1 MASLTYAVDVQTGG
15 AVSSLASLQ
24 KQITGLGTA
33 AIGAGAVIGGALVL
47 KDIVNTTR
55 ELEELRGA
63 FTTVTGD
70 AAKSALEFDR
80 VRQLSNALGTD
91 ARALSETYVKLAN
104 SGISPTNAL
113 LTSLVDVSKNSTD
126 QFGALTAAADL
137 FSRTVSGG
145 LGLEDLNRLQDRGI
159 PVFKMLQEQLG
170 LSRLEIAKF
179 GKTAEGA
186 EKIRQALYKG
196 FNEQFAGTSVREL
209 GSINSQL
216 MVLNNTT
223 DQMKESFGSGLTQA
237 IGAGVGTV
245 GELSSK
251 MNDLA
256 KAMGEAL
263 GGALVFVINNL
274 NVLIPLVSGLAAAWA
289 AVKLYELAKGVLAMA
304 SAFRALTVAM
314 IANPIGLVVAGV
326 AALVA
331 GFVLL
336 VQKTGSVSN
345 ALKTLGNAGI
355 TVVNTLVNAWS
366 AFGQFIGHLMLG
378 VGKAILAGLNPFSNK
393 SAMGELQAGFKKG
406 IGAVQRQMASSG
418 PIKFK
423 FQLDPVSKSGVAAPK
438 INTTAGG
445 YVAPTIGATG
455 PSEESK
461 KASTKAVDDAK
472 RIAEQMREQAAAAK
486 AVTQELVAQN
496 AASNEMRQLEIDLI
510 GFASEYANFTK
521 ANAQARKQAA
531 EEIRGLEAKIVEEQA
546 KGKEANAGVI
556 EELRK
561 QIEEKNK
568 QLGVTLQLND
578 AENKRT
584 LEIAKQNNLLDY
596 QRNFIREGV
605 TATVDGF
612 REQFRL
618 ELLSGKISQE
628 RFDNMMKTAS
638 LAESHAATML
648 DLERQMEDAV
658 TRQDAARQD
667 SLRLQMATEKNRHEQ
682 AMKNLGREIDFQENL
697 RNSTKAG
704 ARAAIENAKKISEPF
719 YVAEQA
725 TASFFSNMNSAL
737 DNFVETGK
745 FKFGSF
751 AKSVIA
757 DLAKIA
763 LKAAATKLF
772 TMIGKSILGGLA
784 AGGPAMANKPYIVGE
799 QGPELFVPN
808 SAGSI
813 MTNASMNKNAGIGGA
828 SPVVNNIT
836 NITNNISAIDSR
848 SVAQMFVENR
858 KSLLGA
864 SMMARKEMPYGG

>member
-1 MASLTYAVDVQTGG
+1 MASLTYAVDVQTSG

-24 KQITGLGTA
+24 KQITGIGTA
-33 AIGAGAVIGGALVL
+33 AVAAGAVAAGAFAL
-47 KDIVNTTR
+47 KGIINTTR

-70 AAKSALEFDR
+70 AARSAAEFDR

-91 ARALSETYVKLAN
+91 ARALGETYVKLAN

-196 FNEQFAGTSVREL
+196 FQEQFGGTSIREL
-209 GSINSQL
+209 SSINSQL
-216 MVLNNTT
+216 MVLKNTT
-223 DQMKESFGSGLTQA
+223 DQMKESFGTGLTQA

-256 KAMGEAL
+256 KAMGQAL
-263 GGALVFVINNL
+263 GGALVFIINNL
-274 NVLIPLVSGLAAAWA
+274 NILIPLVSGLAAAWA
-289 AVKLYELAKGVLAMA
+289 AVKFYELAKGVMAMVT
-304 SAFRALTVAM
+304 AFRALTVAM

-331 GFVLL
+331 GFVIL

-345 ALKTLGNAGI
+345 AFKTLGNAGI
-355 TVVNTLVNAWS
+355 AIVNTLVNAWS
-366 AFGQFIGHLMLG
+366 SFGQFIGHLMVG

-393 SAMGELQAGFKKG
+393 SAMGELQSGFKKG
-406 IGAVQRQMASSG
+406 IGAVQRQMSSGG

-423 FQLDPVSKSGVAAPK
+423 FQLDPVSKGAATPK
-438 INTTAGG
+438 IDTLAGG
-445 YVAPTIGATG
+445 YTG
-455 PSEESK
+455 PTMTGAGAGGGGGGEASK
-461 KASTKAVDDAK
+461 KAVEDSKK
-472 RIAEQMREQAAAAK
+472 IAEQMREQAAAAQQ
-486 AVTQELVAQN
+486 VTKELVAQN

-568 QLGVTLQLND
+568 QLGVTLQLNE

-584 LEIAKQNNLLDY
+584 LEIAKQNNLLEY

-605 TATVDGF
+605 TASVDGF
-612 REQFRL
+612 REQFKL

-638 LAESHAATML
+638 LAESHAATLL

-658 TRQDAARQD
+658 ARQDAARQD
-667 SLRLQMATEKNRHEQ
+667 SLRLQIATEKNRHTQ
-682 AMKNLGREIDFQENL
+682 AMNNLAKEIDFTQNM

-704 ARAAIENAKKISEPF
+704 VRAAIENAKKITEPF

-784 AGGPAMANKPYIVGE
+784 AGGPAMANKPYLVGE

-813 MTNASMNKNAGIGGA
+813 MTNASLNRNAGPGEGMQ
-828 SPVVNNIT
+828 PVVNNT
-836 NITNNISAIDSR
+836 YITNNISAIDSR

>member
-1 MASLTYAVDVQTGG
+1 MASLTYAVDVQTSG

-196 FNEQFAGTSVREL
+196 FQEQFGGTSIREL

-216 MVLNNTT
+216 MVLKNTT
-223 DQMKESFGSGLTQA
+223 DQMKESFGTGLTQA

-263 GGALVFVINNL
+263 GGALAFVINNL

-289 AVKLYELAKGVLAMA
+289 AVKLYELAQGVLAMA

-345 ALKTLGNAGI
+345 AFKTLGNAGI
-355 TVVNTLVNAWS
+355 AIVNTLVNAWS
-366 AFGQFIGHLMLG
+366 SFGQFIGHLMVG
-378 VGKAILAGLNPFSNK
+378 VGNAILAGLNPFSNK

-406 IGAVQRQMASSG
+406 IGAVQRQMSSGG

-423 FQLDPVSKSGVAAPK
+423 FQLDPVSKGAATPK
-438 INTTAGG
+438 INTNAGG
-445 YVAPTIGATG
+445 YVPPAIAGGGA
-455 PSEESK
+455 SEESK
-461 KASTKAVDDAK
+461 KASAKSVDDAK
-472 RIAEQMREQAAAAK
+472 RIAEQMREQAAAAQQ
-486 AVTQELVAQN
+486 VTKELVLQN
-496 AASNEMRQLEIDLI
+496 AASNEMRNLEISLI
-510 GFASEYANFTK
+510 GLSSEYATLTK
-521 ANAQARKQAA
+521 ANAQARKQSA
-531 EEIRGLEAKIVEEQA
+531 EEIRGLEAKIIEEQA
-546 KGKEANAGVI
+546 KGKESNAQVI
-556 EELRK
+556 VELKK
-561 QIEEKNK
+561 QVEEKNK
-568 QLGVTLQLND
+568 QLAATLELNQ
-578 AENKRT
+578 AEANRT
-584 LEIAKQNNLLDY
+584 LEIAKQNNLYDY
-596 QRNFIREGV
+596 QRNYIREVVGQS
-605 TATVDGF
+605 VDDMK
-612 REQFRL
+612 
-618 ELLSGKISQE
+618 ELVKQDFLLGKSSRE
-628 RFDNMMKTAS
+628 RFDTMLKGMD
-638 LAESHAATML
+638 LAETHAATMQ
-648 DLERQMEDAV
+648 DLNRQMEEAV
-658 TRQDAARQD
+658 KNLDQARQD
-667 SLRLQMATEKNRHEQ
+667 SINLQIATETNRH
-682 AMKNLGREIDFQENL
+682 ARVMKNLERELDFQDNL

-704 ARAAIENAKKISEPF
+704 IRQAIDNAEKITEPF
-719 YVAEQA
+719 YIAEQA
-725 TASFFSNMNSAL
+725 TSSFFSNMNSAL

-784 AGGPAMANKPYIVGE
+784 AGGPAMANKPYVVGE

-813 MTNASMNKNAGIGGA
+813 MTNAAMNKNAGAGSGMGA
-828 SPVVNNIT
+828 TVNNT
-836 NITNNISAIDSR
+836 YITNNISAIDSR

-864 SMMARKEMPYGG
+864 SMMARKELPYGG

>member
-1 MASLTYAVDVQTGG
+1 MASLTYAVDVQTSG

-24 KQITGLGTA
+24 KQITGIGTA
-33 AIGAGAVIGGALVL
+33 AVAAGAVAAGAFALTG
-47 KDIVNTTR
+47 IVNTTR

-196 FNEQFAGTSVREL
+196 FQEQFGGTSIREL
-209 GSINSQL
+209 SSINSQL
-216 MVLNNTT
+216 MVLKNTT
-223 DQMKESFGSGLTQA
+223 DQMKESFGTGLTQA

-245 GELSSK
+245 GELSGK

-256 KAMGEAL
+256 KAMGQAL
-263 GGALVFVINNL
+263 GGALVFIINNL
-274 NVLIPLVSGLAAAWA
+274 NILIPLVSTLAAAWA
-289 AVKLYELAKGVLAMA
+289 AVKFYELAKGVMAMVT
-304 SAFRALTVAM
+304 AFRALTVAM
-314 IANPIGLVVAGV
+314 IANPIGLIVAGV

-331 GFVLL
+331 GFVVL
-336 VQKTGSVSN
+336 VQKTGSVTN

-355 TVVNTLVNAWS
+355 QIVNTLVNAWS
-366 AFGQFIGHLMLG
+366 SFGQFIGHLMVG
-378 VGKAILAGLNPFSNK
+378 VGNAILAGLNPFSNK
-393 SAMGELQAGFKKG
+393 SAMSELQAGFRKG
-406 IGAVQRQMASSG
+406 IGAVQKQMSSGG

-423 FQLDPVSKSGVAAPK
+423 FQLDPVSKGGATPK
-438 INTTAGG
+438 IDTTAGG
-445 YVAPTIGATG
+445 YVPPAIGGGGGGGEAG
-455 PSEESK
+455 
-461 KASTKAVDDAK
+461 KASAKAADDAK
-472 RIAEQMREQAAAAK
+472 RIAESMREQAAAARQ
-486 AVTQELVAQN
+486 VTQELVLQN
-496 AASNEMRQLEIDLI
+496 AASNEMRELEISLI
-510 GFASEYANFTK
+510 GMASEYANLIK
-521 ANAQARKQAA
+521 SNAQARKQAA

-546 KGKEANAGVI
+546 KGKDANEEVI
-556 EELRK
+556 TELRK
-561 QIEEKNK
+561 QVDEKTRQLDVTLRLNQAENDRTI
-568 QLGVTLQLND
+568 QLGIQKNILDQQLGIIDHMAQLKGIVD
-578 AENKRT
+578 AEGLRS
-584 LEIAKQNNLLDY
+584 A
-596 QRNFIREGV
+596 
-605 TATVDGF
+605 
-612 REQFRL
+612 
-618 ELLSGKISQE
+618 LLSGKISKEQYDQQLSLQQLQTE
-628 RFDNMMKTAS
+628 FDTKREQNQKTLNDLTARN
-638 LAESHAATML
+638 ATVEADAL
-648 DLERQMEDAV
+648 RRQMEL
-658 TRQDAARQD
+658 DAARFE
-667 SLRLQMATEKNRHEQ
+667 LRKGQITIEQQLTER
-682 AMKNLGREIDFQENL
+682 L
-697 RNSTKAG
+697 RNSSKAG
-704 ARAAIENAKKISEPF
+704 IKSAMEAAKRMVDPF
-719 YVAEQA
+719 VVAEQA
-725 TASFFSNMNSAL
+725 TASVFSNMNSAL

-745 FKFGSF
+745 FKFGAF
-751 AKSVIA
+751 AKSIIA

-763 LKAAATKLF
+763 LKAAATRLLTSVF
-772 TMIGKSILGGLA
+772 GGIFGKA
-784 AGGPAMANKPYIVGE
+784 AGGPVIANKPYIVGE

-813 MTNASMNKNAGIGGA
+813 MTNASMNKNVGAGQGMQ
-828 SPVVNNIT
+828 PVVNNIT

>member
-1 MASLTYAVDVQTGG
+1 MASLTYAVDVQTSG

-33 AIGAGAVIGGALVL
+33 AISAGAVIGGALVL

-196 FNEQFAGTSVREL
+196 FQEQFGGTSIREL

-216 MVLNNTT
+216 MVLKNTT
-223 DQMKESFGSGLTQA
+223 DQMKESFGTGLTQA

-245 GELSSK
+245 GELSGK

-274 NVLIPLVSGLAAAWA
+274 NILIPLVSGLAAAWA
-289 AVKLYELAKGVLAMA
+289 AVKLYELAKGIMAMA

-314 IANPIGLVVAGV
+314 IANPIGLVIAGV

-331 GFVLL
+331 GFVVL

-345 ALKTLGNAGI
+345 AFKTLGNAGI
-355 TVVNTLVNAWS
+355 AIVNTLVNAWS
-366 AFGQFIGHLMLG
+366 SFGQFIGHLMTG

-406 IGAVQRQMASSG
+406 IGAVQRQMSSGG

-423 FQLDPVSKSGVAAPK
+423 FQLDPVSKGAATPK
-438 INTTAGG
+438 IDTTAGG
-445 YVAPTIGATG
+445 YVPPAIGGGGGGEAG
-455 PSEESK
+455 
-461 KASTKAVDDAK
+461 KASAKAAEDAK
-472 RIAEQMREQAAAAK
+472 KIAEQMREQAAAARQ
-486 AVTQELVAQN
+486 VTQELVLQN
-496 AASNEMRQLEIDLI
+496 AASNEMRELEISLI

-556 EELRK
+556 DELKK
-561 QIEEKNK
+561 QVEEKNK

-578 AENKRT
+578 AEYKRT
-584 LEIAKQNNLLDY
+584 LEISKQNNLLDY
-596 QRNFIREGV
+596 QRNFIRQGV
-605 TATVDGF
+605 TESVDGF

-628 RFDNMMKTAS
+628 RFNNMMKTADLS
-638 LAESHAATML
+638 ETHAATLL

-658 TRQDAARQD
+658 ERQDLARQD
-667 SLRLQMATEKNRHEQ
+667 SLRLQIATETNRHDQ
-682 AMKNLGREIDFQENL
+682 AMKNLAAEIDFEKKKQGSAAMGAKAFRDSLEEQFSDYNVAVMQ
-697 RNSTKAG
+697 STALWN
-704 ARAAIENAKKISEPF
+704 RMSDAID
-719 YVAEQA
+719 
-725 TASFFSNMNSAL
+725 T
-737 DNFVETGK
+737 FVDTGK
-745 FKFGSF
+745 FKFSEF
-751 AKSVIA
+751 ARSILA

-763 LKAAATKLF
+763 LKKAAVGIFSIISKSLF
-772 TMIGKSILGGLA
+772 GGLA
-784 AGGPAMANKPYIVGE
+784 AGGPAMANKPYLVGE

-813 MTNASMNKNAGIGGA
+813 MTNASMNKNAGIGGGMQ
-828 SPVVNNIT
+828 PVVNNT
-836 NITNNISAIDSR
+836 YITNNISAIDSR

-864 SMMARKEMPYGG
+864 TVLARKEMPYGG

>member
-1 MASLTYAVDVQTGG
+1 MASLTYAVDVQTSG
-15 AVSSLASLQ
+15 AISSLASLQ

-33 AIGAGAVIGGALVL
+33 AISAGAVIGGALVL

-196 FNEQFAGTSVREL
+196 FQEQFGGTSIREL
-209 GSINSQL
+209 SSINSQL
-216 MVLNNTT
+216 MVLKNTT
-223 DQMKESFGSGLTQA
+223 DQMKESFGTGLTQA

-245 GELSSK
+245 GELSGK

-314 IANPIGLVVAGV
+314 IANPIGLVIAGV

-345 ALKTLGNAGI
+345 AFKTLGNAGI
-355 TVVNTLVNAWS
+355 AIVNTLVNAWS
-366 AFGQFIGHLMLG
+366 SFGQFIGHLMTG

-406 IGAVQRQMASSG
+406 IGAVQRQMSSGG

-423 FQLDPVSKSGVAAPK
+423 FQLDPVSKGAATPK
-438 INTTAGG
+438 IDTTAGG
-445 YVAPTIGATG
+445 YVPPAIGGGGSDAG
-455 PSEESK
+455 KKAVEDSK
-461 KASTKAVDDAK
+461 K
-472 RIAEQMREQAAAAK
+472 IAEQMREQAAAAK
-486 AVTQELVAQN
+486 AVTQELVLQN

-510 GFASEYANFTK
+510 GFASDYANFTK

-556 EELRK
+556 DELKK
-561 QIEEKNK
+561 QVEEKNK

-578 AENKRT
+578 AEYKRT
-584 LEIAKQNNLLDY
+584 LEIAKQNNLLEY
-596 QRNFIREGV
+596 QRNFIRQGV
-605 TATVDGF
+605 TESVDGF
-612 REQFRL
+612 RELFRT

-628 RFDNMMKTAS
+628 RFNNMMKTAD
-638 LAESHAATML
+638 LTETHAATLL

-658 TRQDAARQD
+658 ARNDAARQD
-667 SLRLQMATEKNRHEQ
+667 SIRLQIASEKNRHAQ
-682 AMKNLGREIDFQENL
+682 VLKNHAKEIDFAENL
-697 RNSTKAG
+697 RNSSKAG
-704 ARAAIENAKKISEPF
+704 IRSAIENAKRIAEPF
-719 YVAEQA
+719 SMAEQA
-725 TASFFSNMNSAL
+725 TASFFGNMNSAL

-772 TMIGKSILGGLA
+772 SSIFGSIFKIPGLA
-784 AGGPAMANKPYIVGE
+784 AGGPAMANKPYVVGE

-813 MTNASMNKNAGIGGA
+813 MTNASLNKNAGAGSGMGA
-828 SPVVNNIT
+828 TVNNT
-836 NITNNISAIDSR
+836 YITNNISAIDSR

>member
-1 MASLTYAVDVQTGG
+1 
-15 AVSSLASLQ
+15 
-24 KQITGLGTA
+24 
-33 AIGAGAVIGGALVL
+33 
-47 KDIVNTTR
+47 
-55 ELEELRGA
+55 
-63 FTTVTGD
+63 
-70 AAKSALEFDR
+70 
-80 VRQLSNALGTD
+80 
-91 ARALSETYVKLAN
+91 
-104 SGISPTNAL
+104 
-113 LTSLVDVSKNSTD
+113 
-126 QFGALTAAADL
+126 
-137 FSRTVSGG
+137 
-145 LGLEDLNRLQDRGI
+145 
-159 PVFKMLQEQLG
+159 MLQEQLG

-355 TVVNTLVNAWS
+355 AIVNTLVNAWS
-366 AFGQFIGHLMLG
+366 AFGQFIGHLMVG

-406 IGAVQRQMASSG
+406 IGAVQRQMASGG

-445 YVAPTIGATG
+445 YVAPTIGGGGA
-455 PSEESK
+455 SEEGK
-461 KASTKAVDDAK
+461 KASTKAADDAK
-472 RIAEQMREQAAAAK
+472 RIAEQMREQSAAAK

-496 AASNEMRQLEIDLI
+496 AATNEMRQLEIDLI
-510 GFASEYANFTK
+510 GMASEQANLIK
-521 ANAQARKQAA
+521 SNAQARKQAA
-531 EEIRGLEAKIVEEQA
+531 EEIRGLEAKIAEEQA
-546 KGKEANAGVI
+546 KGKAANQEVI
-556 EELRK
+556 AQLQLQVAEKDKQLTKSIRLNEVEYQRTQELRLQQTLLK
-561 QIEEKNK
+561 EQLAFIEFGVAASQAGLEK
-568 QLGVTLQLND
+568 
-578 AENKRT
+578 
-584 LEIAKQNNLLDY
+584 EIRDKMLA
-596 QRNFIREGV
+596 
-605 TATVDGF
+605 
-612 REQFRL
+612 
-618 ELLSGKISQE
+618 GKISRE
-628 RFDNMMKTAS
+628 DFD
-638 LAESHAATML
+638 
-648 DLERQMEDAV
+648 RQMSLLDAK
-658 TRQDAARQD
+658 TRHLTEVAKLEENIRREREKGDKAD
-667 SLRLQMATEKNRHEQ
+667 LQKIREYEADV
-682 AMKNLGREIDFQENL
+682 KNLNL
-697 RNSTKAG
+697 AWIQTEGTIQAQNKTLDATRNSAKAG
-704 ARAAIENAKKISEPF
+704 IRAAIDQASKITEPF
-719 YVAEQA
+719 YMAEQGM
-725 TASFFSNMNSAL
+725 ASLFSNMNSAL
-737 DNFVETGK
+737 DNFVQTGK
-745 FKFGSF
+745 FKFGDF

-763 LKAAATKLF
+763 LKAAATKLLSK
-772 TMIGKSILGGLA
+772 IGLAILGKA
-784 AGGPAMANKPYIVGE
+784 AGGPVMANKPYVVGE

-813 MTNASMNKNAGIGGA
+813 MTNASLNKNAGAGTGMGA
-828 SPVVNNIT
+828 TVNNT
-836 NITNNISAIDSR
+836 YNTYNISAIDSR

>member
-1 MASLTYAVDVQTGG
+1 MASLTYAVDVQTSG
-15 AVSSLASLQ
+15 AVSSLASLE
-24 KQITGLGTA
+24 KQITGLGNA

-216 MVLNNTT
+216 MVLKNTT

-245 GELSSK
+245 GELSGK

-314 IANPIGLVVAGV
+314 IANPIGLVIAGV

-331 GFVLL
+331 GFVVL

-345 ALKTLGNAGI
+345 AFKTLGNAGI
-355 TVVNTLVNAWS
+355 AIVNTLVNAWS
-366 AFGQFIGHLMLG
+366 AFGQFIGHLMVG

-393 SAMGELQAGFKKG
+393 SAMGELQAGFQKG
-406 IGAVQRQMASSG
+406 IGAVQKQMSSGG

-423 FQLDPVSKSGVAAPK
+423 FQLDPVSKSGATPK
-438 INTTAGG
+438 IDTTAGG
-445 YVAPTIGATG
+445 YVPPAIGG
-455 PSEESK
+455 GGSSEANK
-461 KASTKAVDDAK
+461 KASEDTKK
-472 RIAEQMREQAAAAK
+472 IAEQMREQATAARQ
-486 AVTQELVAQN
+486 VTQELIVQN
-496 AASNEMRQLEIDLI
+496 AATNEMRQLEIDLI
-510 GFASEYANFTK
+510 GMASEQANLIK
-521 ANAQARKQAA
+521 SNAQAKKQAA
-531 EEIRGLEAKIVEEQA
+531 EEIRGLEAKIAEEQA
-546 KGKEANAGVI
+546 KGKSANQEVI
-556 EELRK
+556 TQL
-561 QIEEKNK
+561 QLQVAEKNK
-568 QLGVTLQLND
+568 QLTKSIQLN
-578 AENKRT
+578 EV
-584 LEIAKQNNLLDY
+584 EY
-596 QRNFIREGV
+596 QRTQELRLQQTLLKEQLAFIEFGV
-605 TATVDGF
+605 AVAQSGQEKLIRDKM
-612 REQFRL
+612 L
-618 ELLSGKISQE
+618 AGKISRE
-628 RFDNMMKTAS
+628 DFD
-638 LAESHAATML
+638 
-648 DLERQMEDAV
+648 RQMTLHDAE
-658 TRQDAARQD
+658 TRHLSEVAKLEENIRREREKAAPD
-667 SLRLQMATEKNRHEQ
+667 LQKIRDYEADV
-682 AMKNLGREIDFQENL
+682 KNLNLAWMQTKGTIDANNKTL
-697 RNSTKAG
+697 DATRNSAKAG
-704 ARAAIENAKKISEPF
+704 IRAAIDQASKITEPF
-719 YVAEQA
+719 YMAEQGM
-725 TASFFSNMNSAL
+725 ASLFSNMNSAL

-763 LKAAATKLF
+763 LKAAATKLLSK
-772 TMIGKSILGGLA
+772 IGLAILGKA
-784 AGGPAMANKPYIVGE
+784 AGGPVMANKPYVVGE

-813 MTNASMNKNAGIGGA
+813 MTNASMNKNAGAGSGMGA
-828 SPVVNNIT
+828 TVNNT
-836 NITNNISAIDSR
+836 YITNNISAIDSR

-864 SMMARKEMPYGG
+864 SMMARKETPYGG